1 MLGYSFYAMHPIQN
15 PRPVS
20 SFNLQFGIFNP
31 RSFCH
36 YSVRSLPSVRVAVHS
51 PEKPDGHAGTEKAM
65 LYVPLPL
72 PSFNSPLTSR
82 VNAEFR
88 YPEGR
93 EEFVAVPAAV
103 KEREGPE
110 RTTAP
115 PVKGH
120 FVEFRYVHSPA
131 MVTVPS
137 DFLVKVQTPLP
148 PPRSTIDCQVSVV
161 MVELLSLPPP
171 LACPCPITNRLKA
184 SVTAITRYNNGY
196 RLMIYSPFD
205 ALQFSPPDV
214 LFPCRVPSALSENA
228 FEKGISRV
236 KETAGPSTSTFST
249 MRAQ

>member
-1 MLGYSFYAMHPIQN
+1 
-15 PRPVS
+15 
-20 SFNLQFGIFNP
+20 
-31 RSFCH
+31 
-36 YSVRSLPSVRVAVHS
+36 
-51 PEKPDGHAGTEKAM
+51 M

-82 VNAEFR
+82 VNVEFR

-120 FVEFRYVHSPA
+120 FVEFRYVHSPV

-161 MVELLSLPPP
+161 MVELSSLLLP
-171 LACPCPITNRLKA
+171 LVGPCPITNRLKT
-184 SVTAITRYNNGY
+184 SITAIRSHTNGY
-196 RLMIYSPFD
+196 RLMIYPPFD
-205 ALQFSPPDV
+205 ALKFKPLDV
-214 LFPCRVPSALSENA
+214 LFPYRAPSALSENV
-228 FEKGISRV
+228 FEKEIFRA
-236 KETAGPSTSTFST
+236 KEIIGPSTSISST
-249 MRAQ
+249 MRVQ